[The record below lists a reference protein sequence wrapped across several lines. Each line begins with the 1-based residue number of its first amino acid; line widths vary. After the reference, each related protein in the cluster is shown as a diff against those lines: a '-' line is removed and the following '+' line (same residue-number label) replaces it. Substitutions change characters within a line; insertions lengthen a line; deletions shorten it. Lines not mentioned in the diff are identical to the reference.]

1 MQFINGPGRED
12 NSEYIDYKGCVFKK
26 QTNVELSKWKFSIY
40 EDLRGLTNTYPK
52 KKKFKYSILEK
63 YQRDVQTELI

>member
-40 EDLRGLTNTYPK
+40 EDLRGLTKTYPK
-52 KKKFKYSILEK
+52 KKK
-63 YQRDVQTELI
+63 V